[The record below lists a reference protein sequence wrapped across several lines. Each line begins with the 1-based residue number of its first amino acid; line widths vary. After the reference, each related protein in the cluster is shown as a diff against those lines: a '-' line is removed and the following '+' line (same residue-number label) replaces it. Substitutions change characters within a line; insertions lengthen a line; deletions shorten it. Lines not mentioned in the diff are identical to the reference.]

1 MDYLKIKEES
11 KSISDWIVKIR
22 RELHEHPELMYEE
35 FRTSELIRREL
46 DKLDIQYIHPI
57 AETGV
62 LASIGNGNGPC
73 VALRADM
80 DALPIHEETDVP
92 FKSKIDGKMHACG
105 HDCHVSM
112 LLGAAKLLKDKES
125 EINGTIKL
133 LFQPAE
139 EGGAGGK
146 LMREEGA
153 LENPEVERIFGL
165 HVWPQMPSGQI
176 GSREG
181 TFLAATSSLSLT
193 VKGVGGHAAV
203 PQLTKDPVL
212 TSARII
218 TNLQS
223 IISRELDPLESGVV
237 SITVINGG
245 NASNVIPSEV
255 KVKGTLRSLTMDGLK
270 ELQKR
275 VKEISEGIAQT
286 HGCEAIVEYVGNDYP
301 PTVNDSEMWKF
312 AKNIG
317 IELLGDDNVSD
328 LDAVMGGEDFAY
340 YTEKVKGC
348 FVVLGM
354 NNPDIDATYS
364 VHHPMFKADEDAL
377 HIGTALH
384 TIFALKSLE
393 ELTN

>member
-46 DKLDIQYIHPI
+46 DKLDIQYRHPI

-112 LLGAAKLLKDKES
+112 LLGAAKLLKNKES

-275 VKEISEGIAQT
+275 VKEIAEGIAQT

-312 AKNIG
+312 AKNVG

-354 NNPDIDATYS
+354 NNPGIDATYS

>member
-46 DKLDIQYIHPI
+46 DKLDIQYRHPI

-275 VKEISEGIAQT
+275 VKEIAEGIAQT
-286 HGCEAIVEYVGNDYP
+286 HGCEANVEYVGNDYP

-364 VHHPMFKADEDAL
+364 VHNTMFKADEDAL